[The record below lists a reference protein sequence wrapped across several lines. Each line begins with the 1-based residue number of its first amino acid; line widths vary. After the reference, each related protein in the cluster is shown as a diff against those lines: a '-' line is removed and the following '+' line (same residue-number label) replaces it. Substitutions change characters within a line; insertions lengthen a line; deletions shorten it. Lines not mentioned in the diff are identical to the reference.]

1 MCSNVCYDGGVASE
15 AREGRAPQR
24 DVQTWLRALAPAGQ
38 PVPDDATD
46 GELLDSVEVLHRTR
60 AELDL
65 HRAELLARL
74 WDRARVAS
82 ADDEAVLR
90 EVAMI
95 SGVSMAAAERMLA
108 TSIVL
113 RRGLTATRER
123 LLEGA
128 LPWSHVEVIADGV
141 RQVEPCDVERYEA
154 EAIRLVTGAG
164 IGQAKDRVRRLI
176 DRLNPEEM
184 TERHEREHAE
194 RDVTLQPGANGM
206 AWLSLYLDAPSAV
219 AIYDRLTRGAVGLH
233 GEQGETRCI
242 GQLRADLATDLLLA
256 ALPEASDWDV
266 LDRARHT
273 WNALDIVPQ
282 VHVTVP
288 VLTLLGRSEQ
298 PGHLRGY
305 GPIDP
310 ETARRLTAR
319 APSLYRVLVDPG
331 TDTVTQVGREH
342 YEVPPALR
350 RFLQLRDE
358 QCRFPGCRRS
368 AHLCDIDHTI
378 PWFWEDGET
387 NANNLA
393 HLCRVHH
400 RLKDRGWTAELRD
413 DGTMVWTSPFGRK
426 RITLPAVALAA

>member
-1 MCSNVCYDGGVASE
+1 
-15 AREGRAPQR
+15 
-24 DVQTWLRALAPAGQ
+24 
-38 PVPDDATD
+38 
-46 GELLDSVEVLHRTR
+46 
-60 AELDL
+60 
-65 HRAELLARL
+65 
-74 WDRARVAS
+74 
-82 ADDEAVLR
+82 
-90 EVAMI
+90 MI
-95 SGVSMAAAERMLA
+95 SGVSMAAAERMLG
-108 TSIVL
+108 TSL
-113 RRGLTATRER
+113 ALEQGLAATRAV
-123 LLEGA
+123 LLAGV
-128 LPWSHVEVIADGV
+128 LPWSHVEVIAEGV
-141 RQVEPCDVERYEA
+141 RQVEPCDVDRYEA

-194 RDVTLQPGANGM
+194 RDVTLHPGANGM
-206 AWLSLYLDAPSAV
+206 AWLSLYLDAPAAV

-233 GEQGETRCI
+233 GEEGETRCI
-242 GQLRADLATDLLLA
+242 GQLRADLAADLLLA
-256 ALPEASDWDV
+256 ALPEASDGDV
-266 LDRARHT
+266 LDRARRT

-288 VLTLLGRSEQ
+288 VLTLLGESEE

-368 AHLCDIDHTI
+368 ADLCDIDHTI
-378 PWFWEDGET
+378 PWFWDGET

-413 DGTMVWTSPFGRK
+413 DGTMIWTSPFGRK